1 MKNLNFK
8 ALDYTSDDT
17 FIESDYNYKGDELTG
32 WSILRNGVPYLNL
45 GPGYKLLKTVACGVC
60 STDIDRRFLP
70 FPLPQIIGHE
80 VIAEDLESN
89 QKYVVE
95 INDTF
100 EARGDLKTDAFVR
113 QGIPTHSPER
123 KVLGIDRLPGGFGA
137 YILAPKNASIP
148 YTGIPDK
155 AAVLIEPFAASL
167 QAVIASPPED
177 GDVVAVLGPR
187 RLGSL
192 VISALNAYRLNSKK
206 NFKIVAL
213 ARRKPLL
220 DLAIH
225 LGADEGIDISNPDT
239 LNQLKNSFDIL
250 YDTTSTSEGFLS
262 AMQLTKRELHL
273 KTTNGQT
280 MGGLN
285 HLTELVVDE
294 LSILPFNSNNL
305 HFHWDKE
312 NRVNTN
318 IYLSPEIQNLPK
330 EDFEFINQLIQKE
343 LSSLGGKPNIS
354 MGSWEDAIAVLE
366 GLEKKDELPRFD
378 LVITAS
384 LEEMDR
390 AIRPIEGKE
399 DSLVRPRGAIL
410 YLPKSNEEL
419 LDSKEASELNS
430 FFLAGK
436 SIHSSRCGDFH
447 LAIQLLKENPSV
459 ASALAENMISHEY
472 NSKDLREA
480 FSFAKKPEAIKV
492 MVRHV

>member
-1 MKNLNFK
+1 MKDLNFK
-8 ALDYTSDDT
+8 AFDYTSDDT
-17 FIESDYNYKGDELTG
+17 FIESDYNYKGDEASG
-32 WSILRNGVPYLNL
+32 WNIQRNGHPYLNL

-80 VIAEDLESN
+80 VIAQDLDSN

-100 EARGDLKTDAFVR
+100 EARGDSKSDAFIR
-113 QGIPTHSPER
+113 EGIPAHSPER

-137 YILAPKNASIP
+137 YILAPKNAAIP
-148 YTGIPDK
+148 FNGIPDK

-177 GDVVAVLGPR
+177 GDIVAVLGPR

-192 VISALNAYRLNSKK
+192 VISALNAYRLNTKK
-206 NFKIVAL
+206 SFKIVAL

-220 DLAIH
+220 DLASK
-225 LGADEGIDISNPDT
+225 LGADEGIDISKPET
-239 LNQLKNSFDIL
+239 LNQLKNSFDII
-250 YDTTSTSEGFLS
+250 YDTTSTPEGFLS
-262 AMQLTKRELHL
+262 AMQLAKRELHL
-273 KTTNGQT
+273 KTTNGQK

-294 LSILPFNSNNL
+294 LSILPFDANNL
-305 HFHWDKE
+305 HFHWNKE
-312 NRVNTN
+312 KRENIN
-318 IYLSPEIQNLPK
+318 IYLSPEVQNLPK
-330 EDFEFINQLIQKE
+330 DDFEILNLLIQKE
-343 LSSLGGKPNIS
+343 LSTKGIVKISL
-354 MGSWEDAIAVLE
+354 GSWEDAILTLTDLE
-366 GLEKKDELPRFD
+366 NNDELPRFD

-384 LEEMDR
+384 LEEIDR
-390 AIRPIEGKE
+390 AIRPTKGKE

-410 YLPKSNEEL
+410 YIPKSNEGENGTI
-419 LDSKEASELNS
+419 DSSELNT

-447 LAIQLLKENPSV
+447 LALQLLEENPSV
-459 ASALAENMISHEY
+459 ATSLAENMISHEF
-472 NSKDLREA
+472 NSKDLPEA
-480 FSFAKKPEAIKV
+480 FTFAKKPEAIKV

>member
-1 MKNLNFK
+1 MKDFNFK
-8 ALDYTSDDT
+8 AFDYTSDDT
-17 FIESDYNYKGDELTG
+17 FIETDYNYKGDESSG
-32 WSILRNGVPYLNL
+32 WSISRNGHPYLNL

-80 VIAEDLESN
+80 VIAQDLDSN

-100 EARGDLKTDAFVR
+100 EARGDSKSDAFIR
-113 QGIPTHSPER
+113 EGIPTHSPER

-137 YILAPKNASIP
+137 YILAPKNAAIP
-148 YTGIPDK
+148 FNGIPDK

-177 GDVVAVLGPR
+177 GDIVAVLGPR

-192 VISALNAYRLNSKK
+192 VISALNAYRLNTKK
-206 NFKIVAL
+206 SFKIVAL

-220 DLAIH
+220 DLASK
-225 LGADEGIDISNPDT
+225 LGADEGIDISKPET
-239 LNQLKNSFDIL
+239 LNQLKNSFDII
-250 YDTTSTSEGFLS
+250 YDTTSTPEGFLS
-262 AMQLTKRELHL
+262 AMQLAKRELHL
-273 KTTNGQT
+273 KTTNGQK

-294 LSILPFNSNNL
+294 LSILPFDANNL
-305 HFHWDKE
+305 HFHWNKE
-312 NRVNTN
+312 KRENIN
-318 IYLSPEIQNLPK
+318 IYLSPEVQNLPK
-330 EDFEFINQLIQKE
+330 DDFEIINLLIQKE
-343 LSSLGGKPNIS
+343 LSTKGKVKISL
-354 MGSWEDAIAVLE
+354 GSWEDAILTLTD
-366 GLEKKDELPRFD
+366 LEKNDELPRFD

-384 LEEMDR
+384 LEEIDR
-390 AIRPIEGKE
+390 AIRPTKGKE

-410 YLPKSNEEL
+410 YIPKSNESENGTI
-419 LDSKEASELNS
+419 DSSELNT

-447 LAIQLLKENPSV
+447 LALQLLEENPSV
-459 ASALAENMISHEY
+459 ATSLAENMISHEF
-472 NSKDLREA
+472 NSKDLPEA
-480 FSFAKKPEAIKV
+480 FTFAKKPEAIKV